1 MPNKAIHQLPFTAD
15 RDDLSDRF
23 YIVRSNADRQLPGSA
38 LPPKLNVASRL
49 ITSTQVL
56 DLFDTPLEIVPAA
69 PSGFV
74 HVPLRG
80 LVEFQGGSVDYA
92 TNTQLGIGSTS
103 AIAQLL
109 VGDISDRTYPNAL
122 TVVSGA
128 GGSPS
133 IAGDSL
139 SVFVDTG
146 NPTAGDSDILV
157 TVWYNTLEL

>member
-69 PSGFV
+69 PAGWV
-74 HVPLRG
+74 HIPMRG
-80 LVEFQGGSVDYA
+80 LVEFDGGSADYA
-92 TNTQLGIGSTS
+92 TNTSLYIGSTS
-103 AIAQLL
+103 ALEEMII
-109 VGDISDRTYPNAL
+109 GDISDRTYPNAL
-122 TVVSGA
+122 TILT
-128 GGSPS
+128 GGGGPPS
-133 IAGDSL
+133 VAGDSL
-139 SVFVDTG
+139 SVSVELG
-146 NPTAGDSDILV
+146 NPTAGDSDIRV
-157 TVWYNTLEL
+157 TVWYYTLEV